1 MRGFPAGIWLILTL
15 SLQLVDLE
23 ATKKNP
29 LNEPD
34 VPFPPAQPTAEN
46 LVNICLHSQSRP
58 RYPPSFFPRSGASHF
73 RRRGKAINRLESW
86 LTSCCNGLQESSH
99 LLCCATQAWK
109 QALHQFCAE
118 EYGTMTTAYDCCG
131 MKGDARWACFN
142 EDVSNPDYEPTP
154 GYTAPAVPLDLLFI
168 FTTQS
173 C

>member
-46 LVNICLHSQSRP
+46 L
-58 RYPPSFFPRSGASHF
+58 
-73 RRRGKAINRLESW
+73 
-86 LTSCCNGLQESSH
+86 
-99 LLCCATQAWK
+99 WK